1 MYKYLHQL
9 TLICPIKLENWY
21 LRNLK
26 KRAKSSSSK
35 FLLRNE
41 ISYLRNI
48 FTEYNNFPLKVINN
62 IIYQELS
69 QPVQQEI
76 TKPQS
81 NGTQQTLQLMV
92 PNFGNQGHKLL
103 SKMKKQ
109 LKETLPEH
117 VNTMISYKSTKLWTK
132 ISS

>member
-1 MYKYLHQL
+1 M
-9 TLICPIKLENWY
+9 
-21 LRNLK
+21 
-26 KRAKSSSSK
+26 
-35 FLLRNE
+35 
-41 ISYLRNI
+41 
-48 FTEYNNFPLKVINN
+48 
-62 IIYQELS
+62 IYQELS